1 MKKFFAAIFLLLI
14 LSSVSYAAASEDIKV
29 QDVYVRQDVFDAKME
44 ALFLRLHSEIENLG
58 NKINGRIDSL
68 SAEMSGNLKE
78 LSARIDSNYKELSVR
93 IDGVEKRIDGVE
105 NRIDGV
111 ENRIDDVGKRIDTTN
126 TFFYYLLVMLG
137 IIIGLPYVNKWLE
150 GRSIKNQQP
159 STTQSQAPITTPLII
174 QSPITQPSVTIE
186 DVKRLIA
193 EAKLGGV
200 PQV

>member
-1 MKKFFAAIFLLLI
+1 MFLLLI
-14 LSSVSYAAASEDIKV
+14 LSSVSYAAVSEDKKV

-44 ALFLRLHSEIENLG
+44 ALFERLHGEIARLESKMEANF
-58 NKINGRIDSL
+58 
-68 SAEMSGNLKE
+68 KE
-78 LSARIDSNYKELSVR
+78 LSAR

-105 NRIDGV
+105 K
-111 ENRIDDVGKRIDTTN
+111 RIDDVGKRIDTTN

-137 IIIGLPYVNKWLE
+137 IIISLPYVAKWLE

-174 QSPITQPSVTIE
+174 QSPITQPSVTLE

>member
-1 MKKFFAAIFLLLI
+1 MKKFFAAMFLLLI

-68 SAEMSGNLKE
+68 SAEMNGNYKE
-78 LSARIDSNYKELSVR
+78 LSARIDSNYKELSARV
-93 IDGVEKRIDGVE
+93 DGVEKRM
-105 NRIDGV
+105 
-111 ENRIDDVGKRIDTTN
+111 DTMN
-126 TFFYYLLVMLG
+126 TFLYYLLVLLAAL
-137 IIIGLPYVNKWLE
+137 IVLPYVNKWLE
-150 GRSIKNQQP
+150 GREIKKQQ
-159 STTQSQAPITTPLII
+159 
-174 QSPITQPSVTIE
+174 SVTLE